1 MATIFTKDSLRASV
15 EANSGGK
22 VTVLYNEKGHPGY
35 YVRIPAFRLEDIDA
49 DLGSGLHPAFIVN
62 GTQQSELLYGMYP
75 AAIKDGCGLPLPG
88 VDPATYVTYDQAQAY
103 CTANGP
109 GFHLS
114 TMHEW
119 SAFKMW
125 CMKNG
130 FQPRGNTNY
139 GRHHDQKH
147 ETGVRQ
153 DGGVPGVTSGSA
165 RTLTGSGPM
174 SWRHDN
180 SPFGVSDLVGNVNE
194 WQGLLKIV
202 DGRIYTTPDNRFD
215 TPEEDWVAQ
224 DAYFDSTAAGDEN
237 SSGDIGD
244 PILSDG
250 VTKHAGPA
258 GSDEYFAY
266 TQLSAWSSLT
276 LKDGYTPP
284 DIVKQLG
291 ISPAISGDAA
301 SNIAVY
307 SGILGFLYVR
317 NYGTRFPVCG
327 GYWLNTSNAGLAAL
341 SLNCARSYSS
351 LNIGFRPAFVA

>member
-1 MATIFTKDSLRASV
+1 MPTIFTKDSLRASV

-22 VTVLYNEKGHPGY
+22 VTVLYNAKGHPGY
-35 YVRIPAFRLEDIDA
+35 YVRIPAFNLEDIDA

-62 GTQQSELLYGMYP
+62 GTQKSELLYGMYP
-75 AAIKDGCGLPLPG
+75 AALKDGCGLPLPG
-88 VDPATYVTYDQAQAY
+88 VDPATGADYDQAQAY
-103 CTANGP
+103 CKANGP

-130 FQPRGNTNY
+130 FQPRGNTDY
-139 GRHHDQKH
+139 GRHHVQKH
-147 ETGVRQ
+147 EAGARQ
-153 DGGVPGVTSGSA
+153 DGGAPGESGTA

-180 SPFGVSDLVGNVNE
+180 SPFGVSDLVGNIWE
-194 WQGLLKIV
+194 WQGLFKTV

-224 DAYFDSTAAGDEN
+224 DAYFDSTVAGDEN

-250 VTKHAGPA
+250 VSKYAGPV
-258 GSDEYFAY
+258 GSDEYLAY
-266 TQLSAWSSLT
+266 TQLGSWSSLT
-276 LKDGYTPP
+276 VKAGYTPP

-291 ISPAISGDAA
+291 VSPAVSGDAA
-301 SNIAVY
+301 ENIAVY
-307 SGILGFLYVR
+307 DGILGYLYVR
-317 NYGTRFPVCG
+317 NYGTRLPLCG
-327 GYWLNTSNAGLAAL
+327 GIWGSTSSAGLAAL
-341 SLNCARSYSS
+341 YLNGARSRSDGS
-351 LNIGFRPAFVA
+351 IGFRPAFLS